1 MSFCRCFSYF
11 IRYKSIVPVLW
22 WGPSELCGW
31 TMIWFPVIHPLLVL
45 PDLTAICRSLL
56 VSIPTF
62 VAVRCRCIDVFVHWT
77 AETESL
83 SLNDGGRSLL
93 FRRSSFIYDD
103 AIHGRSS
110 HPHSPPA
117 HPPRIMNILCT
128 SSSRVCDMRNNHFP
142 LRNILRW
149 PVAVSFA
156 KRCDFCLWLKAAFFC
171 CAVMQLLL
179 SVLFLLFAS

>member
-1 MSFCRCFSYF
+1 MGSEWTVWLNNDLVPCHPSAPRPSRSYRHLPVSSRFNSNFRCCQMSLHWRLCPLNSRDGILVIEWRWKVPSLQTQFLHIWRCYSWTVFS
-11 IRYKSIVPVLW
+11 S
-22 WGPSELCGW
+22 
-31 TMIWFPVIHPLLVL
+31 TL
-45 PDLTAICRSLL
+45 PP
-56 VSIPTF
+56 PT
-62 VAVRCRCIDVFVHWT
+62 
-77 AETESL
+77 
-83 SLNDGGRSLL
+83 
-93 FRRSSFIYDD
+93 
-103 AIHGRSS
+103 
-110 HPHSPPA
+110 